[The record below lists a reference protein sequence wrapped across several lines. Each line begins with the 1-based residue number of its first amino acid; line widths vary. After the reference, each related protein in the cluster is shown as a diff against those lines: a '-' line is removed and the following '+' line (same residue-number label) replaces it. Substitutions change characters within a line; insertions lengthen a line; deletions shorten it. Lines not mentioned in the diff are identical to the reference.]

1 MDFAVIK
8 PYLAWIMT
16 VLFLCTI
23 VVLTTTD
30 VSRRN
35 LQYKIK
41 KLFPLLNGPLTPE
54 QISLISKKAEIDL
67 KVLLHDLRNWER
79 SHNEK
84 KIREC
89 NRLIER
95 IQEIHYLTRYK
106 LLTYEQMQAIN
117 TYMLSNQPIWN
128 ITALEKAR

>member
-41 KLFPLLNGPLTPE
+41 KLFPLINGPLTPE
-54 QISLISKKAEIDL
+54 QISLISKKAELDL

-79 SHNEK
+79 SYNEK

-89 NRLIER
+89 NRLIES

>member
-41 KLFPLLNGPLTPE
+41 KLFPLMNGPLTPE

>member
-1 MDFAVIK
+1 M
-8 PYLAWIMT
+8 
-16 VLFLCTI
+16 
-23 VVLTTTD
+23 
-30 VSRRN
+30 
-35 LQYKIK
+35 
-41 KLFPLLNGPLTPE
+41 NGPLTPE

>member
-1 MDFAVIK
+1 VDFTVIK

-41 KLFPLLNGPLTPE
+41 KLFPLINGPLTPE
-54 QISLISKKAEIDL
+54 QISLISKKAELDL

-79 SHNEK
+79 SYNEK

-89 NRLIER
+89 NRLIES

>member
-1 MDFAVIK
+1 VDFAVIK

-41 KLFPLLNGPLTPE
+41 KLFPLMNGPLTPE